1 MIKRKATATIHNLS
15 GVFVGR
21 ITQTRAKQIGC
32 KCADIF
38 LTKNYVRHIKLVHS
52 KELDALGITVENYVR
67 MIVEHYNEVREGTHN
82 SILLVVRQTG
92 RTTHDAAAIRLF
104 YDKPHDWWE
113 IKTAEPRSTADLDKR
128 KLLWKKSQPPK

>member
-1 MIKRKATATIHNLS
+1 M
-15 GVFVGR
+15 
-21 ITQTRAKQIGC
+21 
-32 KCADIF
+32 
-38 LTKNYVRHIKLVHS
+38 TKNYVRHIKLVHS

-82 SILLVVRQTG
+82 SILLIVRQTG